1 MKAPSG
7 MKRKGE
13 SKKVRNPLMSPP
25 RTADSEQGS
34 DIEEEGV
41 MKVDNSALVDE
52 KTIAVKNKL
61 SPAERVAQLKELED
75 KKVAKK
81 REFKR
86 EEQELEQQIKALQSN
101 ETNIKLPIFSKLGIA
116 LYMGQ
121 TAVGISIC
129 YAVHHFSQIRTSS
142 HTDLDSSL
150 LESIAFVAAGIVP
163 IFTSVVA
170 VVETKRSEGFKRLM
184 AIEVVNLLVLMV
196 LAVVLTYAVLIVLPD
211 PIAAIGSRAFDSPER
226 STLTWRYLHVMAG
239 DINISIRE

>member
-196 LAVVLTYAVLIVLPD
+196 RAVVLTYAPTPSLSCCPTRSRRL
-211 PIAAIGSRAFDSPER
+211 AAER
-226 STLTWRYLHVMAG
+226 SILQKGAP
-239 DINISIRE
+239 